1 MKKRIIRIVRM
12 KIFLVLILAS
22 PLLVFNTIYA
32 ADVSG
37 AILKSEITVASTSG
51 SDQYDLGMS
60 FPMST
65 NALTS
70 LGLLNTNFKNQQL
83 CVEGEACPTV
93 DEVRSSPL
101 GFQTEL
107 SEDMNVD
114 QSTRQSGYFSH
125 FNRCSMESGGSYTRE
140 ACGGAAA
147 VNLFYNGGSN
157 VQVGDEFWV
166 VQEKTAF
173 NAFTITI
180 ETPWS
185 QGGGGTLNCQWYYL
199 NSGGTSSYQALTN
212 VEDPS
217 ECFTVA
223 GTHTI
228 TWDMPDEVYGWS
240 YPSWAGCC
248 GQQGFWFGFE
258 ITAAGT
264 GASIRPTGKDAKF
277 EKQEWGTYPP
287 DVASAGTNYDLYV
300 GGPDIKDKSEFMT
313 TTDGSYAV
321 NISSFNN
328 YYNNPF
334 FTMWAVYQGGHSV
347 KFEAYFEVTKKGGYA
362 HQVLDAGNVIC
373 YSNFAHFGCMD
384 PDGDRSGWG
393 QNYNCPYG
401 AQMGTGFNHY
411 QVPGTMTEGWHT
423 IEFVRAVGTS
433 PPSNNYCELFVDGV
447 SYGGKQPPNY
457 NYPYALG
464 NANNYTHTY
473 GGDENIEGFRS
484 IEYNGCWYDSSTGIP
499 SGNGWC
505 NNQTSYPQY
514 RYTFDFTDGWEG
526 PTFEVDA
533 NGNGYSGK
541 TYYGNLY
548 SLQNSRNYYHGNGY
562 SASLASANV
571 GAFAPL
577 AAGAGGASGST
588 ELPPADVITDFNPTG
603 TFAGDTTIGTGLPG
617 GDFLGSIATRDNL
630 PISFVWSLIAAG
642 LVICTIAAGMKYLK
656 SILVASLAG
665 GVVLAAFTVPGVG
678 IFPLWV
684 LFFYAIVATTTVV
697 VTNKTGVF

>member
-1 MKKRIIRIVRM
+1 M
-12 KIFLVLILAS
+12 LILAA
-22 PLLVFNTIYA
+22 PLLVFNTVYA

-37 AILKSEITVASTSG
+37 AILKSEVTVASTSG

-70 LGLLNTNFKNQQL
+70 LGLLNTNFRNQQL

-101 GFQTEL
+101 GFQTAL
-107 SEDMNVD
+107 SEDMNLD
-114 QSTRQSGYFSH
+114 QSTLQSGYFQH
-125 FNRCSMESGGSYTRE
+125 YNRCSMESGGSYTRE
-140 ACGGAAA
+140 SCGGAAA

-217 ECFTVA
+217 ECFTIA
-223 GTHTI
+223 GTHTVS
-228 TWDMPDEVYGWS
+228 WDMPDEVYGYA
-240 YPSWAGCC
+240 YPSWAGGP
-248 GQQGFWFGFE
+248 GQQGYWFGFE

-264 GASIRPTGKDAKF
+264 GASIRPTGKEAKF
-277 EKQEWGTYPP
+277 EKQEWGIYPP

-300 GGPDIKDKSEFMT
+300 GGPDIQAKSEFMT
-313 TTDGSYAV
+313 TTDQSYAV

-347 KFEAYFEVTKKGGYA
+347 KFEAYFDVTKKGGQAYE
-362 HQVLDAGNVIC
+362 VLDAGNVIC

-384 PDGDRSGWG
+384 PDGTRSGWG

-401 AQMGTGFNHY
+401 ANVGTGFGHY

-423 IEFVRAVGTS
+423 IEFVRAIGTS

-447 SYGGKQPPNY
+447 SYGGKQPPTY

-464 NANNYTHTY
+464 NANNYTHRY

-484 IEYNGCWYDSSTGIP
+484 IEYNGCWFDASTGIP
-499 SGNGWC
+499 SGNSFC
-505 NNQTSYPQY
+505 QNQNSYPQY

-526 PTFEVDA
+526 PTFVVDA

-541 TYYGNLY
+541 TFYGNLY
-548 SLQNSRNYYHGNGY
+548 PLQNSRSYYRGNGY
-562 SASLASANV
+562 SATLASANV

-577 AAGAGGASGST
+577 AAGGGPGSAST
-588 ELPPADVITDFNPTG
+588 TLPAVDVITDMNPTG
-603 TFAGDTTIGTGLPG
+603 TFAGTTTVGVNLPG
-617 GDFLGSIATRDNL
+617 GPFLAEMAAQQNV
-630 PISFVWSLIAAG
+630 PVSFFWAIIAAG
-642 LVICTIAAGMKYLK
+642 LTIATLAISMKFLRN
-656 SILVASLAG
+656 ILISALMG
-665 GVVLAAFTVPGVG
+665 GIVLSGFTVPAVG
-678 IFPLWV
+678 IFPIWV
-684 LFFYAIVATTTVV
+684 LFFYTIIAASVV
-697 VTNKTGVF
+697 IIGNKWGISI